1 MMKTPQDIQ
10 QWRRERRAELLAQRL
25 AVSRNKRQSA
35 RAACTEYIL
44 ECAASVHP
52 ACVGFYWPFR
62 GEIVVLDVVD
72 KLLADG
78 IDAALPVVIEKNQ
91 PLEFWAWDSTME
103 MRPGIWNIPVPAVRS
118 LRHPDMLLVPLVG
131 FDTAGYRLGYG
142 GGYYDRTL
150 VQMTPKPRTIGV
162 GYSLSQ
168 LQTVYPQAHDIPMD
182 AIVTEDGLFWV

>member
-1 MMKTPQDIQ
+1 
-10 QWRRERRAELLAQRL
+10 
-25 AVSRNKRQSA
+25 
-35 RAACTEYIL
+35 
-44 ECAASVHP
+44 
-52 ACVGFYWPFR
+52 
-62 GEIVVLDVVD
+62 VVLDVVD

>member
-118 LRHPDMLLVPLVG
+118 PRHPDMLLVPLVG